1 MEQQNQHFNQSGAE
15 LIQAGKKFKRA
26 FWFKFFM
33 TLTIILYVPV
43 ALASLVNGFMRDLR
57 LRDEELAIVT
67 FIFGAIVITL
77 LVFYLVNY
85 FGACKSLKKAGKS
98 MIE

>member
-26 FWFKFFM
+26 FWFRFFM
-33 TLTIILYVPV
+33 SFTIILYVLV
-43 ALASLVNGFMRDLR
+43 AMANMVKGFMRDLR
-57 LRDEELAIVT
+57 LRDKELAIVT
-67 FIFGAIVITL
+67 AIFGVIVITL